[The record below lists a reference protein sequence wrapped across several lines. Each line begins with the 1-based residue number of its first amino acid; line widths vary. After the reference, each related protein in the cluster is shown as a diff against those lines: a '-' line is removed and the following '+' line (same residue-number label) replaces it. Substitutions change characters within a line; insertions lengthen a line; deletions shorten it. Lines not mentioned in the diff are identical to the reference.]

1 MVASDAPAQTPP
13 PDSVDDAPAR
23 APGDAA
29 VPAGNAGDAGAPTAD
44 AVVRTVGLTRRFD
57 DVVAV
62 GGIDLVV
69 RPGTVLGVVG
79 PSGSGK
85 TTTIRMLM
93 GSLAPSAGEAWV
105 LGERPQAFTAPTRE
119 RIGYMPQSFILYPE
133 LTVRENADFVAS
145 LYGLFL
151 FRRRRR
157 VRAVLE
163 LLGLWDMRDRR
174 AAKLSGGERR
184 RLELACAL
192 VHEPVLLVL
201 DEPTAGV
208 DPILRRTIWD
218 EIHRLRDRGVTSI
231 VTTQY
236 VTEAEEVDQVA
247 VIARGQ
253 LVALDSPGG
262 LRRRALGGEVI
273 EVATAATFDAAAL
286 ADHPGIRNVRQTG
299 LRSFQAVVDDAGSA
313 APVVVEAVAAGG
325 GEVASVRELKPTF
338 EEIFAALVEEPVE
351 APSDEVQQ
359 SPPQVIAA

>member
-1 MVASDAPAQTPP
+1 V
-13 PDSVDDAPAR
+13 R
-23 APGDAA
+23 A
-29 VPAGNAGDAGAPTAD
+29 T
-44 AVVRTVGLTRRFD
+44 GLTRRFD

-69 RPGTVLGVVG
+69 EPGTILGVVG

-93 GSLAPSAGEAWV
+93 GSLAPSSGDVLV
-105 LGERPQAFTAPTRE
+105 LGERPQAFSAPTRE
-119 RIGYMPQSFILYPE
+119 RIGYMPQTFILYPE
-133 LTVRENADFVAS
+133 LTVRENADFVGS

-163 LLGLWDMRDRR
+163 LLGLWDLRNRR
-174 AAKLSGGERR
+174 ASKLSGGERR

-192 VHEPVLLVL
+192 IHEPALLVL

-218 EIHRLRDRGVTSI
+218 EIHRLRDRGVTAI

-247 VIARGQ
+247 VIARGR
-253 LVALDSPGG
+253 LIALDSPGG
-262 LRRRALGGEVI
+262 LRRRAMGGEVV
-273 EVATAATFDAAAL
+273 EVETKATFDAASL
-286 ADHPGIRNVRQTG
+286 AEHPAIRNVRQTG
-299 LRSFQAVVDDAGSA
+299 LRSFQATVDDAGVA
-313 APVVVEAVAAGG
+313 TPEVVEAVGANG
-325 GEVASVRELKPTF
+325 GEVSSVRELKPTF
-338 EEIFAALVEEPVE
+338 EEIFAALVEQPDETTV
-351 APSDEVQQ
+351 DEVHQ